1 MGTNVL
7 SRADLEATTAEL
19 LPARETLALINVT
32 NVTAVN
38 IAIAINAASV
48 GAVANAVALQGIRV
62 GQS

>member
-7 SRADLEATTAEL
+7 SRAELEATTAEL
-19 LPARETLALINVT
+19 LPPRETLAWINVT
-32 NVTAVN
+32 NITAVN

-48 GAVANAVALQGIRV
+48 GAVANAVALQGIYV

>member
-19 LPARETLALINVT
+19 LPPRETLAFINVT
-32 NVTAVN
+32 NITAVN

-48 GAVANAVALQGIRV
+48 GSVASAVALQGIAV
-62 GQS
+62 TQS